1 MQIVN
6 KYQSTLRLCLRVP
19 CMRESAHVPLLLVG
33 PSGLLI
39 AFHLSCNATLATE
52 AMLFAEASVV
62 VCYILLSWKT
72 GIDDAPSNATR
83 IPVVCK
89 WTLLLVLHIIHY
101 FVLVHLITRS
111 SIFSSLYEYF
121 QYMLHMHFKI
131 SHNYSLISSLQV

>member
-19 CMRESAHVPLLLVG
+19 YMRESAHVPSLLVG

-72 GIDDAPSNATR
+72 RIDDAPSNATR

-101 FVLVHLITRS
+101 FVLVHLLTRRWVMAFLS
-111 SIFSSLYEYF
+111 VYMNIFSIHVTYTF
-121 QYMLHMHFKI
+121 QDFF
-131 SHNYSLISSLQV
+131 